1 MKTTIFKSADR
12 DSYTTVKR
20 SLGQQIPV
28 AGYFIQTEICG
39 NWNIKSYSLKKL
51 VCTRRETRTQLYF
64 IPAPGADSKQI
75 EAEIKR
81 GKTFFSV
88 KDGILFGAHRELTKL
103 GEFVKIIS

>member
-12 DSYTTVKR
+12 NSYTTVKR
-20 SLGQQIPV
+20 SENDNRYL
-28 AGYFIQTEICG
+28 GYFIQTEICG

-64 IPAPGADSKQI
+64 IPALGADEKKI

-81 GKTFFSV
+81 GKTFFSL
-88 KDGILFGAHRELTKL
+88 KDGILFGAYHELTKL